1 MYHWT
6 LLCPYPKI
14 KTVVWQLNKSKPWSL
29 NKMGYNN
36 DKTAHSFQFW
46 STLLQYFQNCK
57 KPIQAQKGIQSPH
70 RDVLAKEAEM
80 YNKYLIP
87 LIPQWQRLLVQICVW
102 MLSGCY
108 RPLSLVNCPHCR
120 FHIALFTVSQLC
132 SKELA
137 DMSASSMYTLGS
149 FKEMLSG
156 APYTSKTMLAHNC
169 LPNG

>member
-1 MYHWT
+1 
-6 LLCPYPKI
+6 
-14 KTVVWQLNKSKPWSL
+14 
-29 NKMGYNN
+29 MGYNN

-87 LIPQWQRLLVQICVW
+87 LIPQSQKAAGTNLCSPTGC
-102 MLSGCY
+102 LSGCY

-120 FHIALFTVSQLC
+120 FTSHFSQ
-132 SKELA
+132 
-137 DMSASSMYTLGS
+137 
-149 FKEMLSG
+149 F
-156 APYTSKTMLAHNC
+156 HNC
-169 LPNG
+169 VAKSWQTCPHLPCILWAVSRRC